1 MRDGNLSR
9 RLIGL
14 RSNGGHI
21 TFGMVAILYP
31 HLLEIVND
39 HKEDRHLSMNKKLF
53 EPHHFRPHMRT
64 NRRSLQMIS
73 KRDQDRDR
81 INHERLVG

>member
-9 RLIGL
+9 RLIRL

-39 HKEDRHLSMNKKLF
+39 HKEDRHLSINKKLF

-64 NRRSLQMIS
+64 NRRSLQTIS